1 MNERQ
6 PGLRLSLVLLISL
19 LGSAASAG
27 MTWGVTANRL
37 AAGEDRDAR
46 MERRIDR
53 LEEVTQRSA
62 VLLERIDERTAEIKR
77 VQDLRKNP

>member
-6 PGLRLSLVLLISL
+6 PGLRLSIVLLISL

-27 MTWGVTANRL
+27 VTWGMAANRL
-37 AAGEDRDAR
+37 ANGEERDAR